1 MQIMVRIFLDENMVK
16 SSDLAKLIITNPT
29 VDRIVND
36 IVDRQDFSGENE
48 FGTSSASKVHSA

>member
-1 MQIMVRIFLDENMVK
+1 MQIMIRIFLDESMVR

-36 IVDRQDFSGENE
+36 IVDRQDFGCENK

>member
-36 IVDRQDFSGENE
+36 IVDRQDFNGENK

>member
-1 MQIMVRIFLDENMVK
+1 MVRIFLDENMVK

-36 IVDRQDFSGENE
+36 IVDRQDFNGENE

>member
-1 MQIMVRIFLDENMVK
+1 MQIMVRIFLDENMVR

-36 IVDRQDFSGENE
+36 IVDRQDFGSENE

>member
-1 MQIMVRIFLDENMVK
+1 MQIMVRVFLDENMVK

>member
-29 VDRIVND
+29 VDSIVND

>member
-36 IVDRQDFSGENE
+36 IVDRQDFSCENE